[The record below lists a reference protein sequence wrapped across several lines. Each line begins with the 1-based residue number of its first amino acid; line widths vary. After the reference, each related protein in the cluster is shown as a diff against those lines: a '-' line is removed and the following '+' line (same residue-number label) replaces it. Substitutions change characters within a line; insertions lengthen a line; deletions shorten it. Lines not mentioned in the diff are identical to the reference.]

1 MIVNFA
7 ANERVRVN
15 VRSTVNT
22 AKVRR
27 EMRNGRDVLI
37 VPSATLPDD
46 VVMNGL
52 LYPAEEIE
60 KSYKQLE
67 RKPAP
72 FGHPMINGKFVSASD
87 PEGIN
92 LAWVGAWNEN
102 VRRENGRV
110 FLDKIIDVARANQS
124 DQGKAVIAAI
134 EAGDPVHTST
144 GLYCTLEAAN
154 GDDEYDYIARNYEF
168 DHDAILIGE
177 EGAATPEQGVG
188 MMVNAKGEQEQVTVI
203 NSSLMDDIERD
214 LGWAVESAVR
224 ALERREKLSVT
235 EQIVSAIKSIFD
247 GGQTS
252 RETSS
257 NNGDED
263 MADKAQFEELSAKV
277 NALTEANEKIGETIA
292 NAVADAIKPLVDA
305 QAEIKANQE
314 AKEKADREALVN
326 KLVEAKIEGLDK
338 DVIEKMDIT
347 ALNALLNMQ
356 QAKKPAAPLSGG
368 FAINTGQSE
377 DDFSPL
383 AALTKGAN

>member
-7 ANERVRVN
+7 TNERVRVN
-15 VRSTVNT
+15 VRSAVNT
-22 AKVRR
+22 AKVKR
-27 EMRNGRDVLI
+27 EKRNGRDVLI

-46 VVMNGL
+46 VVMNGM

-124 DQGKAVIAAI
+124 EEGRAVIAAI
-134 EAGDPVHTST
+134 DAGDPVHTST
-144 GLYCTLEAAN
+144 GLYCNLEAAN
-154 GDDEYDYIARNYEF
+154 GDVEYKYIARNYEF

-188 MMVNAKGEQEQVTVI
+188 MLVNAQGEQQTIKVI

-214 LGWAVESAVR
+214 LGWAAESAVR
-224 ALERREKLSVT
+224 AVERLERASLVDR
-235 EQIVSAIKSIFD
+235 IVSAIKSAVRGD
-247 GGQTS
+247 DET

-257 NNGDED
+257 NNGDET

-277 NALTEANEKIGETIA
+277 NALSEANEKIGETIA
-292 NAVADAIKPLVDA
+292 NAVSEAVKPLIDA
-305 QAEIKANQE
+305 QAEMKANQE
-314 AKEKADREALVN
+314 AEAQAKREALVN
-326 KLVEAKIEGLDK
+326 KVVEANIPGFGKE
-338 DVIEKMDIT
+338 VAEKMDSA
-347 ALNALLNMQ
+347 ALEALANMHGN
-356 QAKKPAAPLSGG
+356 KKAAPLTGG
-368 FAINTGQSE
+368 FAINTGADE

-383 AALTKGAN
+383 AGLNKGAN

>member
-7 ANERVRVN
+7 TNERVRVN
-15 VRSTVNT
+15 VRSAVNT
-22 AKVRR
+22 AKVKR
-27 EMRNGRDVLI
+27 EKRNGRDVLI

-46 VVMNGL
+46 VVMNGM

-124 DQGKAVIAAI
+124 EEGRAVIAAI
-134 EAGDPVHTST
+134 DAGDPVHTST
-144 GLYCTLEAAN
+144 GLYCNLEAAN
-154 GDDEYDYIARNYEF
+154 GDVEYKYIARNYEF

-188 MMVNAKGEQEQVTVI
+188 MLVNAQGEQQTIKVI

-214 LGWAVESAVR
+214 LGWAAESAVR
-224 ALERREKLSVT
+224 AVERLERASLVDR
-235 EQIVSAIKSIFD
+235 IVSAIKSAVRGD
-247 GGQTS
+247 DET

-257 NNGDED
+257 NNGDET

-277 NALTEANEKIGETIA
+277 NALSEANEKIGETIA
-292 NAVADAIKPLVDA
+292 NAVSEAVKPLIDA
-305 QAEIKANQE
+305 QAEMKANQE
-314 AKEKADREALVN
+314 AEAQAKREALVN
-326 KLVEAKIEGLDK
+326 KVVEANIPGFGKE
-338 DVIEKMDIT
+338 VAEKMDSA
-347 ALNALLNMQ
+347 ALEALANMHGN
-356 QAKKPAAPLSGG
+356 KKAAPLTGG
-368 FAINTGQSE
+368 FAINTGADE
-377 DDFSPL
+377 HDFSPL
-383 AALTKGAN
+383 AGLNKGAN